1 MVLGAGSTV
10 GQDRGLKFDVD
21 SILHDV
27 RQTLRVSGV
36 GLNFSVWA
44 KQGALLPVLWR
55 AIKPNAETRGF
66 EQASDRLRALG
77 VHYASRLGRLG
88 ASTDINVGESQAW
101 QIQAALKL
109 YHYLNPKL
117 MLLTSALRLS
127 LLVEGPP
134 GNPTRHS
141 ERIER
146 GVPDGM
152 YPMEQESDTPKNP
165 LLNKLFAE
173 MKTELNLAKV
183 SSDYRTLALWPDY
196 LDAVWKNLKPVIR
209 RVEYDY
215 ACDRLREESRS
226 TALNLPCPIRL
237 RMEDIQATGQDPK
250 SVLRTMDE
258 FERILPGLI
267 LNVAL
272 ISLDWTQPRPL
283 SDSPFP
289 AGVR

>member
-1 MVLGAGSTV
+1 MVLGAGSAI
-10 GQDRGLKFDVD
+10 GQDRELQFDVE
-21 SILHDV
+21 SIFHDV

-36 GLNFSVWA
+36 DLNFSVWA

-88 ASTDINVGESQAW
+88 ASTDINLGESQAW
-101 QIQAALKL
+101 QIQAALKF

-134 GNPTRHS
+134 GRPSAHS

-152 YPMEQESDTPKNP
+152 YPMERESETPKDP
-165 LLNKLFAE
+165 RLADLFAE
-173 MKTELNLAKV
+173 MKTELNVAKV
-183 SSDYRTLALWPDY
+183 SSDCRTLALWPDY
-196 LDAVWKNLKPVIR
+196 LEAVWKSLKPVIR

-237 RMEDIQATGQDPK
+237 RMEDIRATGQDPQA
-250 SVLRTMDE
+250 VVRTMDE
-258 FERILPGLI
+258 FERTLPALI
-267 LNVAL
+267 LNAAL
-272 ISLDWTQPRPL
+272 ISLDWTPPQPL

-289 AGVR
+289 AGAR